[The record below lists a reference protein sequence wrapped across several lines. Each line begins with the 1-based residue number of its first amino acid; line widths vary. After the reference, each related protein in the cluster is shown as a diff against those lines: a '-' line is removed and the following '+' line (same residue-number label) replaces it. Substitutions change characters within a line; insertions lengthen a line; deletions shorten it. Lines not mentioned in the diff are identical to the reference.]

1 MRGLRTRIN
10 VGGALV
16 CALATCVLAVGAY
29 GSSDARPT
37 LFDYDRAAPLDL
49 VLGKTT
55 ISASV
60 ARQKLTFNGA
70 GSDRLG
76 ADFLHPV
83 SRGPWPLVIWSPG
96 FGGGRGQDLP
106 QAQALARAGVAS
118 LLVDPPPGTYD
129 TRGSCTA
136 ARDLPRYVS
145 YVISRRRAIDVAE
158 KLPSVNTKR
167 LAAVGFSYGAEITG
181 TLAGLEH
188 GRIAAFAFK
197 SGRGHN
203 TGFSQ
208 YFCPSLRD
216 QATFT
221 AYLAKMGVVDP
232 VRWLPSAARTPVLVQ
247 NGTKD
252 ELTPR
257 ADVLALYAAA
267 KGPKELRWYDAGHN
281 LNAGAAAYRQQWL
294 LRQLIGR

>member
-1 MRGLRTRIN
+1 MRGLRKRVK
-10 VGGALV
+10 VGWALV
-16 CALATCVLAVGAY
+16 CALVTCPLAVGAY
-29 GSSDARPT
+29 GSSGARPT
-37 LFDYDRAAPLDL
+37 LFDYDRSAPLDL

-55 ISASV
+55 TSGNV
-60 ARQKLTFNGA
+60 ARQKLTFKGA
-70 GSDRLG
+70 GAGRLG

-83 SRGPWPLVIWSPG
+83 AGGPWPLVIWSPG

-106 QAQALARAGVAS
+106 QARALARAGIAS

-129 TRGSCTA
+129 TKGSCTA
-136 ARDLPRYVS
+136 AHDLPRYVS
-145 YVISRRRAIDVAE
+145 YVISRRRAIDVAR
-158 KLPSVNTKR
+158 KLPRVNTKK

-188 GRIAAFAFK
+188 GRIAAFALK

-208 YFCPSLRD
+208 SLCASLR
-216 QATFT
+216 AKAAFA

-232 VRWLPSAARTPVLVQ
+232 VRWLPWAGNSPILVQ
-247 NGTKD
+247 NGTRD
-252 ELTPR
+252 DLTPR

-267 KGPKELRWYDAGHN
+267 KGPKELRWYNAGHD
-281 LNAGAAAYRQQWL
+281 LNAEATAYRQQWL

>member
-10 VGGALV
+10 VGGVLV
-16 CALATCVLAVGAY
+16 GALAMCVLAVGAY

-37 LFDYDRAAPLDL
+37 LFDYDRSAPLDL

-55 ISASV
+55 SSGSV

-76 ADFLHPV
+76 ADFLYPV
-83 SRGPWPLVIWSPG
+83 SDGPWPLVIWSPG

-158 KLPSVNTKR
+158 KLPSVNTKK

-188 GRIAAFAFK
+188 RRIGAFAFK

-208 YFCPSLRD
+208 YFCASLRD
-216 QATFT
+216 KAAFT

-232 VRWLPSAARTPVLVQ
+232 VRWLPAARTPVLVQ

-252 ELTPR
+252 ELTPS
-257 ADVLALYAAA
+257 ADVLALYAA
-267 KGPKELRWYDAGHN
+267 GHD
-281 LNAGAAAYRQQWL
+281 LNAEAAAYRQQWL

>member
-1 MRGLRTRIN
+1 MRGLRTRIS

-37 LFDYDRAAPLDL
+37 LFDYDRSAPLDL

-55 ISASV
+55 ISGSV

-83 SRGPWPLVIWSPG
+83 SGGPWPLVIWSPG

-188 GRIAAFAFK
+188 GRIGAFAFK

-208 YFCPSLRD
+208 SFCPSLRD
-216 QATFT
+216 Q
-221 AYLAKMGVVDP
+221 G
-232 VRWLPSAARTPVLVQ
+232 
-247 NGTKD
+247 
-252 ELTPR
+252 
-257 ADVLALYAAA
+257 DV
-267 KGPKELRWYDAGHN
+267 HCIS
-281 LNAGAAAYRQQWL
+281 RQD
-294 LRQLIGR
+294 GRR